1 MKQIDAVDLGI
12 MWDRLIAITDEI
24 LLSIVRT
31 AFSVGVREAWDLACV
46 MFDAQ
51 GRSIAQATLSMPAF
65 IGTAPLTMQH
75 MLKKFPAHTWQDG
88 DVVVT
93 NDPWLGT
100 GHTPDICIARPVFK
114 NGTLVGFVM
123 NISHLPDIGGV
134 GLSVMNTE
142 VYQEGL
148 MLPVCKLYEAG
159 ERVQYLH
166 DLIAGNVRTPEQV
179 FGDIMADISGCMVGE
194 RLIGEFMDEYGLGD
208 LAALADSII
217 GQSEAAIRKEIS
229 AIPDGVYRNEI
240 EVETVTD
247 AVTLACAVT
256 VNGDSV
262 DIDFAGTGPTAPD
275 AINVPLCYTRA
286 WATYTIKTLTT
297 PTIPNNVGA
306 LLPVAVAAPMGCILN
321 AQRPAPTG
329 GRHSIGWFI
338 VPLIMGA
345 LAEAMPDRVQAD
357 SGMASLFICHNSPSG
372 GEAGS
377 TQYFL
382 AGGVGGMNGID
393 GQHTTPSPTNNAVVA
408 SEVWENETGVRINY
422 RRLLPDSGGPGEF
435 RGGLGQIASM
445 TNTRDDTVAI
455 FMFGMRTEFPARGA
469 LGGKPGSTRM
479 FEVDGKPVPPK
490 GRLELKPG
498 ETFTIAEAGG
508 GGYGDPM
515 RRDPA
520 RVLDDVRTGA
530 VTVAGAARDYGV
542 TVDLDQG
549 TAVRV

>member
-46 MFDAQ
+46 VFDAQ

-100 GHTPDICIARPVFK
+100 GHTPDICIARPAFK

-159 ERVQYLH
+159 EPVQYLH

-247 AVTLACAVT
+247 AVTLTCAVT

-262 DIDFAGTGPTAPD
+262 DIDFAGTGPTAAY

-306 LLPVAVAAPMGCILN
+306 LLPVAVTAPSGCILN

-345 LAEAMPDRVQAD
+345 LAEVMPDRVQAD
-357 SGMASLFICHNSPSG
+357 SGMASLFICHTSPSG

-382 AGGVGGMNGID
+382 AGGVGGMNGLD

-422 RRLLPDSGGPGEF
+422 RRLLPDSGGPGAF

-445 TNTRDDTVAI
+445 TNTREDTVAI
-455 FMFGMRTEFPARGA
+455 FMFGMRTEFPARGS
-469 LGGKPGSTRM
+469 LGGKPGSTRV

-515 RRDPA
+515 RRNPA
-520 RVLDDVRTGA
+520 RVLDDVRNGA

-549 TAVRV
+549 TATRV

>member
-1 MKQIDAVDLGI
+1 
-12 MWDRLIAITDEI
+12 
-24 LLSIVRT
+24 
-31 AFSVGVREAWDLACV
+31 
-46 MFDAQ
+46 
-51 GRSIAQATLSMPAF
+51 
-65 IGTAPLTMQH
+65 
-75 MLKKFPAHTWQDG
+75 
-88 DVVVT
+88 
-93 NDPWLGT
+93 
-100 GHTPDICIARPVFK
+100 
-114 NGTLVGFVM
+114 
-123 NISHLPDIGGV
+123 
-134 GLSVMNTE
+134 
-142 VYQEGL
+142 
-148 MLPVCKLYEAG
+148 
-159 ERVQYLH
+159 
-166 DLIAGNVRTPEQV
+166 
-179 FGDIMADISGCMVGE
+179 GE

-217 GQSEAAIRKEIS
+217 GQSEAAIRKEIR

-247 AVTLACAVT
+247 AVTLTCAVT

-262 DIDFAGTGPTAPD
+262 AIDFAGTGPTAAY

-306 LLPVAVAAPMGCILN
+306 LLPVAVTAPPGCILN

-357 SGMASLFICHNSPSG
+357 SGMASLFICHTSPSG

-382 AGGVGGMNGID
+382 AGGVGGMNGLD

-422 RRLLPDSGGPGEF
+422 RRLLPDSGGPGAF

-445 TNTRDDTVAI
+445 TNTREDTVAI
-455 FMFGMRTEFPARGA
+455 FMFGMRTEFPARGS
-469 LGGKPGSTRM
+469 LGGKPGSTRV

-508 GGYGDPM
+508 GGYGDPLQ
-515 RRDPA
+515 RDPA
-520 RVLDDVRTGA
+520 RVLEDVRNGA

-542 TVDLDQG
+542 TVDLDQD
-549 TAVRV
+549 TAVRT

>member
-46 MFDAQ
+46 VFDAK

-75 MLKKFPAHTWQDG
+75 MLAKYPAETWKEG

-100 GHTPDICIARPVFK
+100 GHTPDICITRPAFK
-114 NGTLVGFVM
+114 NGKLVGFVM
-123 NISHLPDIGGV
+123 TISHLPDIGGI
-134 GLSVMNTE
+134 GLSVTNTE

-159 ERVQYLH
+159 EPVAYLH
-166 DLIAGNVRTPEQV
+166 DLIRHNVRTPEQV
-179 FGDIMADISGCMVGE
+179 FGDIAADVSGCIVGE
-194 RLIGEFMDEYGLGD
+194 RLIGEFMDEYGLDD
-208 LAALADSII
+208 LATLSDGII
-217 GQSEAAIRKEIS
+217 GKSEAAIRREIA
-229 AIPDGVYRNEI
+229 AIPDGTYRNEI
-240 EVETVTD
+240 EVETVDD

-256 VNGDSV
+256 VNGESIG
-262 DIDFAGTGPTAPD
+262 IDFRGTGPSAKY
-275 AINVPLCYTRA
+275 AINVPFCYTRA
-286 WATYTIKTLTT
+286 FATYAIKSLTT
-297 PTIPNNVGA
+297 PTIPNNLGA
-306 LLPVAVAAPMGCILN
+306 LLPIDVSAPDGCILS
-321 AQRPAPTG
+321 AQRPSPTG

-345 LAEAMPDRVQAD
+345 LAEAMPERVQAD
-357 SGMASLFICHNSPSG
+357 SGMASLFICHTSPSG

-382 AGGVGGMNGID
+382 AGGVGAMKGLD
-393 GQHTTPSPTNNAVVA
+393 GHHTTPSPTNNAVVA
-408 SEVWENETGVRINY
+408 SEIWENETGVRINY
-422 RRLLPDSGGPGEF
+422 RRLLTDSGGAGEF
-435 RGGLGQIASM
+435 RGGLGQIASL
-445 TNTRDDTVAI
+445 TNTRDEPVAI
-455 FMFGMRTEFPARGA
+455 FMFGMRTEFPARGF
-469 LGGKPGSTRM
+469 LGGKPGTRRE
-479 FEVDGKPVPPK
+479 FLVDGKPIPPK

-515 RRDPA
+515 QRDPK
-520 RVLDDVRTGA
+520 RVLADVRTGA
-530 VTVAGAARDYGV
+530 VSAEGALRDYGV
-542 TVDLDQG
+542 TVDLDKG
-549 TAVRV
+549 TAIRI